1 MSMVTKISR
10 LKHPGVLRDFSWP
23 ADLPSFGRFNLIY
36 GWNGSGKTTIS
47 RMFRALETR
56 TAPAA
61 GEVVFTINGTDVHS
75 RDFSQATLPVRVF
88 NRDFVTESVFRVGG
102 SDVPPIL
109 VLGKE
114 SVEKQ
119 KQVDQLKRSLAD
131 AQTALQSAQSKMEDD
146 EKALD
151 KYCIDQAKNIKDTLR
166 SSGSNPYNNYDKSSF
181 RDRAQRMVTAGDKE
195 THRLS
200 ETDRDKLLAQ
210 QRANAKPKLQPIA
223 CQLPDL
229 KALAKTASELL
240 SATVVSATIR
250 TLKEDP
256 ALSAWVRQGLGLHQE
271 RHVNQCLFCEQELP
285 HERLSALEAHF
296 NAEYEQLMQ
305 RIDTEIRK
313 LNVAAKEGAAL
324 RLPNRA
330 EFYDDLAVEYDA
342 AEAGLLRAIEST
354 KKFLHS
360 LVQLLTDKKAKAF
373 ERLELTVSPPC
384 VDYEAVTHLNAI
396 VHKHNQACDN
406 FQSRVSTARKRLEDH
421 LVSTAL
427 DEFQRLKDSVS
438 AAKSAARKADV
449 EVQRIAQEIAN
460 LEREIVEHRQPAE
473 ELNDDLRKYLG
484 HNELCLEIKDTGY
497 TITRNGTP
505 AQALSEGEMTA
516 IALLYFLKSLKDR
529 RFDLAKGVVVLDDP
543 VSSLDANALYLAF
556 GFIRERTKDA
566 AQLFI
571 LTHNFVFF
579 RQVRNWFHHLKGQNK
594 KDIGQRPARF
604 YMLDCEHADD
614 GDQRCSSLRRLDPLL
629 EQFESEYHYLF
640 ARIYRGATAPAL
652 RGLEDNYVLPNMAR
666 RLLEAFLAFRQPGKS
681 AELWQKM
688 QGAEFDETK
697 KVRILRLLHT
707 HSHGDAVVE
716 PQHDPSL
723 LGEVGSVLKDLLEFL
738 KVQDPRH
745 YEAMVE
751 LVSQPTAEGDDG

>member
-1 MSMVTKISR
+1 MITKITR

-109 VLGKE
+109 VVGKE

-119 KQVDQLKRSLAD
+119 KQIEQLKRNLTAAQMALESERLKK
-131 AQTALQSAQSKMEDD
+131 QTAER
-146 EKALD
+146 ELD
-151 KYCIDQAKNIKDTLR
+151 KHCIDQAATIRNMLR
-166 SSGSNPYNNYDKSSF
+166 SSGSNPYNNYDKSNF
-181 RDRAQRMVTAGDKE
+181 RTRAQSMVAAGDKE

-223 CQLPDL
+223 YQLPDL
-229 KALAKTASELL
+229 KALAETASELL
-240 SATVVSATIR
+240 STTVVSATIQ
-250 TLKEDP
+250 TLKEDA

-271 RHVNQCLFCEQELP
+271 RHVDHCLFCEQELP
-285 HERLSALEAHF
+285 RERLSALEAHF

-305 RIDTEIRK
+305 RIDAAIRSFDD
-313 LNVAAKEGAAL
+313 AAKAGSEL
-324 RLPNRA
+324 MLPNRA
-330 EFYDDLAVEYDA
+330 EFYDDLASEYDA
-342 AEAGLLRAIEST
+342 AASALRGAIDSAN
-354 KKFLHS
+354 KFLRS
-360 LVQLLTDKKAKAF
+360 LAQLLEDKKAKAF
-373 ERLELTVSPPC
+373 SRVEPTVRTPD
-384 VDYEAVTHLNAI
+384 VDDEAVRHLNDVI
-396 VHKHNQACDN
+396 QKHNQACDD
-406 FQSRVSTARKRLEDH
+406 FQTRVSTARQRLEADS
-421 LVSTAL
+421 VSTAL
-427 DEFQRLKDSVS
+427 DEFQRLTDSVS
-438 AAKSAARKADV
+438 AAETAARKADV
-449 EVQRIAQEIAN
+449 EVKRIAQEIAN

-484 HNELCLEIKDTGY
+484 HSELCLEIKDTGY

-566 AQLFI
+566 GQLII
-571 LTHNFVFF
+571 LTHNFTFF
-579 RQVRNWFHHLKGQNK
+579 RQVRNWFHHLPNQKR
-594 KDIGQRPARF
+594 KDISQRPARF
-604 YMLDCEHADD
+604 YMLNCVRD
-614 GDQRCSSLRRLDPLL
+614 GAQRCASICQLDPLL
-629 EQFESEYHYLF
+629 EEYESEYHYLF
-640 ARIYRGATAPAL
+640 ACIYRAALSDAP
-652 RGLEDNYVLPNMAR
+652 GPLEQSYALPNMAR
-666 RLLEAFLAFRQPGKS
+666 RLLESFLAFRRPEISGD
-681 AELWQKM
+681 LWKKM
-688 QGAEFDETK
+688 ESVNFEEAK
-697 KVRILRLLHT
+697 KLRILRFLHT
-707 HSHGDAVVE
+707 HSHSDTVGE
-716 PQHDPSL
+716 PEHDLSL
-723 LGEVGSVLKDLLEFL
+723 LTEAKFVLKDLLEL
-738 KVQDPRH
+738 IKSEDKAH
-745 YEAMVE
+745 YDAMIKLMKE
-751 LVSQPTAEGDDG
+751 ETGEEGEE

>member
-1 MSMVTKISR
+1 MITKISR
-10 LKHPGVLRDFSWP
+10 LRHPGVLRDFSWP

-61 GEVVFTINGTDVHS
+61 GEVVFTINGVAVSSH
-75 RDFSQATLPVRVF
+75 DFSQATLPVRVF
-88 NRDFVTESVFRVGG
+88 NRDFVAESVFRVGG

-109 VLGKE
+109 VVGKE

-119 KQVDQLKRSLAD
+119 KQIEKLKESLAA
-131 AQTALQSAQSKMEDD
+131 AQTALQSAQSKMRDY
-146 EKALD
+146 EKVLD
-151 KYCIDQAKNIKDTLR
+151 KYCIDRATNIRETLR

-181 RDRAQRMVTAGDKE
+181 RMRAQNMVAAGDKE
-195 THRLS
+195 THRLGES
-200 ETDRDKLLAQ
+200 DRDKLLAQ

-223 CQLPDL
+223 YQLPDL
-229 KALAKTASELL
+229 KALAETASELL
-240 SATVVSATIR
+240 STTVVSATIQ
-250 TLKEDP
+250 TLKEDT
-256 ALSAWVRQGLGLHQE
+256 ALSAWVRRGLGLHQE

-285 HERLSALEAHF
+285 RERLSALEAHF

-305 RIDTEIRK
+305 RIDTEIER
-313 LNVAAKEGAAL
+313 LNAAANEGAAL

-342 AEAGLLRAIEST
+342 AEAGLRRAIEST

-373 ERLELTVSPPC
+373 SRVELTVRAPD
-384 VDYEAVTHLNAI
+384 VDDEAVRHLND
-396 VHKHNQACDN
+396 VVQKHNQACDD
-406 FQSRVSTARKRLEDH
+406 FETRVSTARKRLEADS
-421 LVSTAL
+421 VSAAL
-427 DEFQRLKDSVS
+427 DEFQRLTDSVS
-438 AAKSAARKADV
+438 AAETAASQADA
-449 EVQRIAQEIAN
+449 ETKRIAQEIAN

-473 ELNDDLRKYLG
+473 ELNDDLHKYLG
-484 HNELCLEIKDTGY
+484 HSELCLEIKDTGY

-505 AQALSEGEMTA
+505 AQALSEGETTA

-529 RFDLAKGVVVLDDP
+529 RFELAKGVVVLDDP

-571 LTHNFVFF
+571 LTHNFTFF
-579 RQVRNWFHHLKGQNK
+579 RQVRNWFHHLNK
-594 KDIGQRPARF
+594 KKKKGVEPPARF
-604 YMLDCEHADD
+604 YMLDCARSSDD
-614 GDQRCSSLRRLDPLL
+614 DQRCSSIRRLDPLL
-629 EQFESEYHYLF
+629 GQFESEYHYLF
-640 ARIYRGATAPAL
+640 ARIYRGATAPAPQ
-652 RGLEDNYVLPNMAR
+652 GLEENYVLPNMAR
-666 RLLEAFLAFRQPGKS
+666 RVLESFLAFRQPAKS
-681 AELWQKM
+681 GELWQKM
-688 QGAEFDETK
+688 QAVEFDEAK

-707 HSHGDAVVE
+707 HSHGDAIGE
-716 PQHDPSL
+716 PEHDPSL
-723 LGEVGSVLKDLLEFL
+723 LGEAGAVLKDLLEFI
-738 KVQDPRH
+738 KAQDLGH

-751 LVSQPTAEGDDG
+751 LVSQPTAEGDDA